1 MLERK
6 SEEKEKFHKRQENM
20 GIKALVEGY
29 PFRKEERNLFFKICR
44 EDECFHI
51 DTKILRGTKI

>member
-6 SEEKEKFHKRQENM
+6 SEEKEKFHKRQDM